1 MNFYL
6 LVILIIITIYI
17 YCYFIF
23 PSSVIILQTTI
34 KDFDFNLL
42 NNRQPIVITDFLK
55 EKNKL
60 IDSWFN
66 YNYIVNDNN
75 NRDDNDND
83 DNDNDN
89 DNDDN
94 DNDNDNNDNNN
105 RNDNDN
111 DEWIHNKYKYVFI
124 SANKDTEI
132 IIYKAS
138 IYSNIPDEN
147 ERIIAVKLQK
157 NQSLILPFKWKY
169 YINNYKDI
177 NTWGIHDLITFSV
190 GLFF

>member
-89 DNDDN
+89 DN
-94 DNDNDNNDNNN
+94 NDNNN
-105 RNDNDN
+105 RNDNDNDN

-124 SANKDTEI
+124 SAKKDTEI

-169 YINNYKDI
+169 YINNKDI
-177 NTWGIHDLITFSV
+177 NTWKIHDLITFCV
-190 GLFF
+190 GLLF

>member
-1 MNFYL
+1 MAPRMKQITEEEQVNGINIDKS
-6 LVILIIITIYI
+6 ILDKINKE
-17 YCYFIF
+17 FISF
-23 PSSVIILQTTI
+23 LDNKERLKT
-34 KDFDFNLL
+34 
-42 NNRQPIVITDFLK
+42 FLK
-55 EKNKL
+55 EQNKL
-60 IDSWFN
+60 IESWFN
-66 YNYIVNDNN
+66 YNYIVKGNYNDS
-75 NRDDNDND
+75 NDND
-83 DNDNDN
+83 DNQ
-89 DNDDN
+89 
-94 DNDNDNNDNNN
+94 DNNDEKE
-105 RNDNDN
+105 D

>member
-42 NNRQPIVITDFLK
+42 NNRQPIVITDILK
-55 EKNKL
+55 EQNKL
-60 IDSWFN
+60 IESWFN
-66 YNYIVNDNN
+66 YNYIVKGNYNDS
-75 NRDDNDND
+75 NDND
-83 DNDNDN
+83 DNQ
-89 DNDDN
+89 
-94 DNDNDNNDNNN
+94 DNNDEKE
-105 RNDNDN
+105 D